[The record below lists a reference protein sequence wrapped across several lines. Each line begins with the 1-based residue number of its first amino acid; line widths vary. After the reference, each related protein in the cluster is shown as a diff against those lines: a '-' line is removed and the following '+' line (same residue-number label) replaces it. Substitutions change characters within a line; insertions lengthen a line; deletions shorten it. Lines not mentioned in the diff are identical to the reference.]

1 MDGKELPLFTYGSLM
16 ENLFNYQKY
25 LNGKVKGKPRAARI
39 RGKLFHMNAK
49 QYPALLSGADWVY
62 GEIFELSNFQRDIS
76 SVDALEN
83 YYGVGDERN
92 EYERQIVEVEVF
104 DEKTKTFSQIEKVY
118 CYLYV
123 VANDPRFQQDSLYLA
138 DGNWRS
144 YHERIAN

>member
-16 ENLFNYQKY
+16 KDLFNYQKY

-39 RGKLFHMNAK
+39 KGKLFHMNEK
-49 QYPALLSGADWVY
+49 QYPALLSGPDWVY
-62 GEIFELSNFQRDIS
+62 GEIFELSDFQQDIS
-76 SVDALEN
+76 SVDRLEN
-83 YYGVGDERN
+83 YYGVGDKRN

-104 DEKTKTFSQIEKVY
+104 DETTGSFSRTENVY

-123 VANDPRFQQDSLYLA
+123 VANDPRFHQHSLYLE

-144 YHERIAN
+144 YHEQIAN